1 MTQPDISSALLLPAP
16 DLSIIVVSY
25 NTADMTIAALQSVF
39 DTGDGVNFELLV
51 CDNESPDGSADK
63 IEQAF
68 LTELGGRLKLVRSG
82 GNLGFGR
89 ANNLMADMARGRQ
102 TLLLNPDTIVLAGAL
117 QNLLAFAARTPTAR
131 IWGGRTYDG
140 ERRLDPSS
148 IWARMSA
155 WTVFCYA
162 FGLQKMLPNSALF
175 NSEAYGGFDRQTER
189 EVDIITGCYL
199 LIDTDL
205 WHVLGGFDRRFFMYA
220 EEADLCLRARKFG
233 ARPRFTPTSEIVHF
247 GGASEQ
253 VYSGKMV
260 KLFAGKMTLAKKHW
274 PAWQLVLAKCFMG
287 IAVWLRATAVPPLG
301 ALTGRERWKTAG
313 AEWRVVWQRRKDWIN
328 GYPDPT

>member
-1 MTQPDISSALLLPAP
+1 MTQRPVPPISIVAKP

-25 NTADMTIAALQSVF
+25 NTADMTIAALKSVF
-39 DTGDGVNFELLV
+39 DTSEGVNFELLV

-63 IEQAF
+63 IEAAF
-68 LTELGGRLKLVRSG
+68 PSEFGTRLKLIRSG
-82 GNLGFGR
+82 QNLGFGR
-89 ANNLMADMARGRQ
+89 ANNLMAQTAQGARI
-102 TLLLNPDTIVLAGAL
+102 LLLNPDTIVLPGAL
-117 QNLLAFAARTPTAR
+117 QNLLAFADRTSAAR

-140 ERRLDPSS
+140 ERQLDPSS
-148 IWARMSA
+148 IWARMSV

-162 FGLQKMLPNSALF
+162 FGLQKIFPGSALF
-175 NSEAYGGFDRQTER
+175 NSEAYGGFDRQSER

-205 WHVLGGFDRRFFMYA
+205 WRDLGGFDARFFMYA
-220 EEADLCLRARKFG
+220 EEADLCLRARKLG

-260 KLFAGKMTLAKKHW
+260 KLLAGKMTLAEKHW
-274 PAWQLVLAKCFMG
+274 ASWQFQLAKGFMM

-301 ALTGRERWKTAG
+301 ALTGRSRWKKAG
-313 AEWRVVWQRRKDWIN
+313 VEWRIIWQRRRDWIN
-328 GYPDPT
+328 GYPKAS

>member
-1 MTQPDISSALLLPAP
+1 MTQPSPKDKKYQPDI
-16 DLSIIVVSY
+16 SIIVVSY

-39 DTGDGVNFELLV
+39 DTSEGLNFELLI

-63 IEQAF
+63 IEAAF
-68 LTELGGRLKLVRSG
+68 PSELGTRLKLTRAG
-82 GNLGFGR
+82 QNLGFGR
-89 ANNLMADMARGRQ
+89 ANNLMAQMAQGRR
-102 TLLLNPDTIVLAGAL
+102 TLLLNPDTIVLPKAL
-117 QNLLAFAARTPTAR
+117 QNLLAFADRTPKAR

-148 IWARMSA
+148 IWARMSV

-162 FGLQKMLPNSALF
+162 FGLQKMFPNSALF
-175 NSEAYGGFDRQTER
+175 NSEGYGGFDRQRER

-205 WHVLGGFDRRFFMYA
+205 WQGLGGFDARFFMYA

-260 KLFAGKMTLAKKHW
+260 KLFAGKMTLAEKHW
-274 PAWQLVLAKCFMG
+274 ASWQFSMAKGLMM
-287 IAVWLRATAVPPLG
+287 IAVWLRATAIPPLG
-301 ALTGRERWKTAG
+301 ALTGRQHWKKAG
-313 AEWRVVWQRRKDWIN
+313 AEWRIIWQRRSNWIN
-328 GYPDPT
+328 GYPDLR

>member
-1 MTQPDISSALLLPAP
+1 MTQADASIPDLSIP

-39 DTGDGVNFELLV
+39 DTGAGVNFELLV

-63 IEQAF
+63 IEAAF
-68 LTELGGRLKLVRSG
+68 APELGRRLKLVRSG

-89 ANNLMADMARGRQ
+89 ANNLMAQQARGRQ
-102 TLLLNPDTIVLAGAL
+102 ILLLNPDTIVLPGAL
-117 QNLLAFAARTPTAR
+117 QNLLAFAAQTPAAR

-140 ERRLDPSS
+140 DRKLDPSS
-148 IWARMSA
+148 IWARMSV

-162 FGLQKMLPNSALF
+162 FGLQKMFPNSALF
-175 NSEAYGGFDRQTER
+175 NSEAYGGFDRQSER
-189 EVDIITGCYL
+189 AVDIITGCYL

-205 WHVLGGFDRRFFMYA
+205 WRALDGFDARFFMYA
-220 EEADLCLRARKFG
+220 EEADLCLRARAFG
-233 ARPRFTPTSEIVHF
+233 AQPRFTPTSEIVHF

-260 KLFAGKMTLAKKHW
+260 KLFAGKMTLAAKHW
-274 PAWQLVLAKCFMG
+274 GPWQLQLAKGCMM
-287 IAVWLRATAVPPLG
+287 IAVWLRATMLPPLG
-301 ALTGRERWKTAG
+301 WLTGRARWKKAG
-313 AEWRVVWQRRKDWIN
+313 AEWRVVWRRRRDWIN
-328 GYPDPT
+328 GYPELF